1 MSLFYNIITELV
13 SFFVFLFGGFHKKL
27 QLGQK
32 GRKES
37 LLILKKNIQPNDKIV
52 WLHCASLGEYEQG
65 LPVFQSLKL
74 QFKNHKFVLTFFSPS
89 GYEVRKEN
97 PITDL
102 VVYLPLDKNNNV
114 NTFLDTLNPGLVV
127 FVKYDL
133 WPNYLQELKRREI
146 TTVLISAL
154 FRPSQTYFKSYGSW
168 FKKLLFSFDYIFTQ
182 NLESL
187 KLLNSIGFT
196 NASIAGDT
204 RFDRVSNQLKIDNKL
219 DFIAKFKNTKTCVVA
234 GSSWPE
240 DDNLLVNYINQTKFP
255 TKFIIAPHNI
265 NTNEIKLLAKKI
277 QKPTAIY
284 SNYKNETLENKS
296 VFIID
301 CIGILSKIYNYADIA
316 YVGGGM
322 GASGLHNTL
331 EAATFGIPIVIGK
344 NYQKFP
350 EAKDMLDKGGLFS
363 IENHATLQ
371 NTLDNL
377 VKNPKIRKKLGQIN
391 KDYIT
396 QNKGASKIIM
406 EKIKKLY

>member
-74 QFKNHKFVLTFFSPS
+74 QFKDHKFVLTFFSPS

-102 VVYLPLDKNNNV
+102 VVYLPVDKKNNV
-114 NTFLDTLNPGLVV
+114 STFLDILNPRLVV

-133 WPNYLQELKRREI
+133 WPNYLQELKRRQI

-154 FRPSQTYFKSYGSW
+154 FRPSQTYFKNYGSW
-168 FKKLLFSFDYIFTQ
+168 FRKLLFSFDYIFTQ

-196 NASIAGDT
+196 NVSVAGDT
-204 RFDRVSNQLKIDNKL
+204 RFDRVSNQLDIDNKL

-265 NTNEIKLLAKKI
+265 NTNQINLLAKKI
-277 QKPTAIY
+277 QKPTVLY
-284 SNYKNETLENKS
+284 SKYKNETLENKS

-301 CIGILSKIYNYADIA
+301 CVGILSKIYNYADIA

-322 GASGLHNTL
+322 GTSGLHNTL
-331 EAATFGIPIVIGK
+331 EAATFGVPIVIGK

-377 VKNPKIRKKLGQIN
+377 VENPEIRKKLGRIN

-396 QNKGASKIIM
+396 HNKGASKIIM
-406 EKIKKLY
+406 EKIKKLC

>member
-196 NASIAGDT
+196 NASMAGDT